1 MGPKTL
7 KVEDLILDTNN
18 PRVEAS
24 KSQHEEIQRLL
35 DDQGDDLLSLA
46 EDILENG
53 LSPIERLLV
62 MQDKSDPA
70 KFAVLEGNRRL
81 LALKIMFSPSVL
93 GGLNIDPKLKK
104 QFEEAA
110 SEFGKKRSAHSID
123 CYVVDTRD
131 QARHWIL
138 LRHTGAN
145 DGAGVVDWTAV
156 ASARFKGED
165 PALQALEFV
174 SKFGNLSADEKAQ
187 VGRRDFPISTLDRLL
202 NSKAVRE
209 RLGFDVKKQKLTTGL
224 PPEELIKAL
233 RKIVLDL
240 GSKRV
245 RVGRVMNTRSQ
256 IDYIEKDFSAD
267 DKPDLSKAGVHKP
280 VEDIVDAD
288 FKKKPEPPKPPRRRS
303 SDSADR
309 MTLAPRSPRLN
320 VTNAKVA
327 EIYKECQRLR
337 IDEFPHACAVL
348 LRVFLEL
355 SVDHYLSAAK
365 IPLQFKEP
373 KGGKTVHK
381 TLLQKIREAIGHVVK
396 SGASERDFKGLLN
409 GLNDDRSPLN
419 IDLLHL
425 YVHNRFYSP
434 GERELRRGWNHA
446 QPLFDKI
453 WA

>member
-7 KVEDLILDTNN
+7 KVEELVLDTNN
-18 PRVEAS
+18 PRVETS

-62 MQDKSDPA
+62 MQDKDDPE

-81 LALKIMFSPSVL
+81 LALKIMVNPSLL
-93 GGLNIDPKLKK
+93 GGLEVDSKLKK

-110 SEFGKKRSAHSID
+110 SEFKNKPTVHAVD
-123 CYVVDTRD
+123 CYAVDTRD

-156 ASARFKGED
+156 ASARFRGED

-174 SKFGNLSADEKAQ
+174 SKFGHLSPEEKAQ
-187 VGRRDFPISTLDRLL
+187 IGRRDFPISTLDRLL

-224 PPEELIKAL
+224 PPEEFIKAL
-233 RKIVLDL
+233 RRIVLDL

-245 RVGRVMNTRSQ
+245 RVGRVMNTESQ
-256 IDYIEKDFSAD
+256 INYIEKDFSAD
-267 DKPDLSKAGVHKP
+267 DRPDLSKAGAHKP
-280 VEDIVDAD
+280 VEDIVEAD
-288 FKKKPEPPKPPRRRS
+288 FKKKPESAKPQRRRS
-303 SDSADR
+303 SDPSDR
-309 MTLAPRSPRLN
+309 MTLAPRSPRLS
-320 VTNAKVA
+320 VSNAKIA

-337 IDEFPHACAVL
+337 TGEFPHACAVL

-355 SVDHYLSAAK
+355 SVDHCLTAAK
-365 IPLQFKEP
+365 VSLQFKDP
-373 KGGKTVHK
+373 NSGRMVHK
-381 TLLQKIREAIGHVVK
+381 KLLQKVKEAIAHLIK
-396 SGASERDFKGLLN
+396 SGASERDFKALLH
-409 GLNDDRSPLN
+409 GLNDDKSPLN

-425 YVHNRFYSP
+425 YVHNRFYTP

-446 QPLFDKI
+446 QPLFDTN